1 MERALL
7 ERQGPIAWLR
17 MNRPETL
24 NGFDRPMIA
33 AMLARLAEVRSD
45 PEVRAAVLTGAGRAF
60 CTGLDTRMLAA
71 GALDISYFDGWQ
83 DVFDALEELDVPLI
97 AAVNGHCLG
106 GGLALALCAD
116 YRIGGDDLVIGF
128 GAIRH
133 GIVPPHLV
141 RLVEGVGSLVARRL
155 VLFAEYVDA
164 PEALRIG
171 LVDAV
176 VPAGR
181 LEETARQTALRVC
194 RFAPQGMRE
203 AKRLLRAVS
212 PVDVQASRNAEVAA
226 WERCLA
232 ALTAGARAAP
242 PGD

>member
-1 MERALL
+1 VERVLL
-7 ERQGPIAWLR
+7 EREGPVAWLR

-24 NGFDRPMIA
+24 NGFDQPMIA
-33 AMLARLAEVRSD
+33 AMLARLAELRSD

-60 CTGLDTRMLAA
+60 CTGLDTKLLAA
-71 GALDISYFDGWQ
+71 GDIDIGYFDGWQ
-83 DVFDALEELDVPLI
+83 DMFDALEELEIPLV

-133 GIVPPHLV
+133 GIVPPHLA
-141 RLVEGVGSLVARRL
+141 RLVEGLGSLLARRL

-164 PEALRIG
+164 QEAFRIG

-194 RFAPQGMRE
+194 QFPAPGVRE
-203 AKRLLRAVS
+203 AKRLLRKVS
-212 PVDVQASRNAEVAA
+212 PADIPAGRAGELTA

-232 ALTAGARAAP
+232 ALTTEAPAP
-242 PGD
+242 PRHG